1 MVERFCFVR
10 LREDHVKDRGAVAA
24 HLRGTLRAQPGVV
37 AVSAGVPA
45 DDSAASWDV
54 SLVVRCVDLAAWGAV
69 AATPGVRTLFDDWLP
84 ARAVVI
90 KAWTF
95 DVE

>member
-10 LREDHVKDRGAVAA
+10 QREDESPARAAVAA
-24 HLRGTLRAQPGVV
+24 HLRAVLSAAPGVDD
-37 AVSAGVPA
+37 VSAGVPA

-54 SLVVRCVDLAAWGAV
+54 SLVVRCADLATWSAV
-69 AATPGVRTLFDDWLP
+69 AALPTVRALFAEWLP
-84 ARAVVI
+84 ARAQVI

-95 DVE
+95 EAA